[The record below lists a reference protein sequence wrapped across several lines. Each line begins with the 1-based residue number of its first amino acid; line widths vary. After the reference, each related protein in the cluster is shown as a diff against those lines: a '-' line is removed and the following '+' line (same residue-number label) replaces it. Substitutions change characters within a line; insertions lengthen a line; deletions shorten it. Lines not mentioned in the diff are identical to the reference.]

1 MKPDLL
7 PAFYSNYLLMRGFFF
22 IKGGEMRSHLPLP
35 FLLCL
40 LLAGEALAQTV
51 YLQPDEALKINFPG
65 AVIVSEQKNLLPDAK
80 LKVEKQFGKKLKKD
94 KWTFQVARSGG
105 KIAGYALL
113 DIEIGKTEPITF
125 MTFLT
130 PEGRV
135 KSVEILVYREA
146 YGSEVHQKPFLDQ
159 YRGKKS
165 SDTLKLGKEITNV
178 TGATLSARA
187 VTVGVRRGLLLWEE
201 FYGKK

>member
-1 MKPDLL
+1 MSRRAPL
-7 PAFYSNYLLMRGFFF
+7 PLFFF
-22 IKGGEMRSHLPLP
+22 
-35 FLLCL
+35 FLMT
-40 LLAGEALAQTV
+40 AEVLAQTV
-51 YLQPDEALKINFPG
+51 YLQPDEALRINFPG
-65 AVIVSEQKNLLPDAK
+65 AVIVSEQKNLLPEAK
-80 LKVEKQFGKKLKKD
+80 LKVEKQLGKKLKKD
-94 KWTFQVARSGG
+94 KWTFQVASLGG
-105 KIAGYALL
+105 KIFGYALM

-125 MTFLT
+125 MTSLS

-159 YRGKKS
+159 FRGKKS
-165 SDTLKLGKEITNV
+165 SDTIKLGKEITNI

-187 VTVGVRRGLLLWEE
+187 VTVGVRRALLLWEE